1 MISEL
6 KFHVA
11 EADGDVSAILAMPDH
26 AGWVYVLGHGAGAGM
41 RHAFMERVCHQLAD
55 RGVGTFRYQ
64 FPYMEHGKKRPDTH
78 RVLHGTVRAAV
89 TATRQAAPNARL
101 VAGGKSMGGRMTSLV
116 QASTPLVDVAGLIFL
131 GFPLNAPN
139 KPGNERADHLR
150 DVAVPMLFL
159 QGTRDSLADLT
170 LLTQVVNALGG
181 RATMHIVDGGDHSFK
196 VLKRSGRTVDDVFDE
211 LTDTIQ
217 RWIVGIT

>member
-1 MISEL
+1 MTDL

-11 EADGDVSAILAMPDH
+11 EADADVTAILSMPDR
-26 AGWVYVLGHGAGAGM
+26 ARWVYVLGHGAGAGM
-41 RHAFMERVCHQLAD
+41 RHAFMERMSHLLAD
-55 RGVGTFRYQ
+55 RGIGTFRYQ
-64 FPYMEHGKKRPDTH
+64 FPYMEYGRKRPDRH

-89 TATRQAAPNARL
+89 TAAREAAPDARL

-116 QASTPLVDVAGLIFL
+116 QASTPLLHVAGLIFL

-139 KPGNERADHLR
+139 NPGNERADHLR